1 MNGDHVQWYGII
13 FGISELG
20 LAMRRRASGGS
31 SQLADEGSLR
41 LLWIIIAASVSLSY
55 FLYYALPDTGF
66 GDAAATSRIVGTA
79 IYVFG
84 LALRWYAII
93 YLGRFFTVDV
103 AIATDHRLI
112 DSGPY
117 RHVRHPSY
125 TGALLVFLGIGLTL
139 ANWASLAAVTVPI
152 FAVFARRMRIEEAAL
167 LEGLG
172 APYRAYMDRT
182 KRLFPGIY

>member
-1 MNGDHVQWYGII
+1 MNGDYVQWYGVI
-13 FGISELG
+13 FGVSEFG
-20 LAMRRRASGGS
+20 LAMRRRASSGS
-31 SQLADEGSLR
+31 SQLADKGSLR
-41 LLWIIIAASVSLSY
+41 LLWITIAASVSLAY
-55 FLYYALPDTGF
+55 FLYYSVPDAGF
-66 GDAAATSRIVGTA
+66 GAAAPTSRIVGTV
-79 IYVFG
+79 IYVCG

-93 YLGRFFTVDV
+93 YLGRLFTVDV
-103 AIATDHRLI
+103 AIASDHELI

-125 TGALLVFLGIGLTL
+125 TGALLAFLGIGLTL

-172 APYRAYMDRT
+172 APYRAYIDRT